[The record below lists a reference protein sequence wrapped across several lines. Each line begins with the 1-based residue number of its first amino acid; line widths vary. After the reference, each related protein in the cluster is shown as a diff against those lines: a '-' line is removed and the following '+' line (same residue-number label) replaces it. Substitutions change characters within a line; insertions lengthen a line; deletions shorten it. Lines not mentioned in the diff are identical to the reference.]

1 MNNSNFDPDRIHQR
15 RLIINVSIIAVVLIL
30 ALAGWLHITHYHRTT
45 TDKQQALMSDTE
57 PVVVM
62 FYSTKCSDCKKVAR
76 TVNKNASEGQLADT
90 LKAATGDNSKQHK
103 VMFLEYQNK
112 HDRQLFYKYNVTATP
127 TFMVLKQGQ
136 PQVIKNENGV
146 PAYQY
151 VGNTKAQ
158 IKSIYHN
165 LQAIP
170 LMK

>member
-1 MNNSNFDPDRIHQR
+1 
-15 RLIINVSIIAVVLIL
+15 
-30 ALAGWLHITHYHRTT
+30 
-45 TDKQQALMSDTE
+45 
-57 PVVVM
+57 
-62 FYSTKCSDCKKVAR
+62 
-76 TVNKNASEGQLADT
+76 
-90 LKAATGDNSKQHK
+90 
-103 VMFLEYQNK
+103 MFLKYQNK

-127 TFMVLKQGQ
+127 TFMILKQGQ

-146 PAYQY
+146 PTYQY

>member
-1 MNNSNFDPDRIHQR
+1 M
-15 RLIINVSIIAVVLIL
+15 
-30 ALAGWLHITHYHRTT
+30 
-45 TDKQQALMSDTE
+45 
-57 PVVVM
+57 
-62 FYSTKCSDCKKVAR
+62 
-76 TVNKNASEGQLADT
+76 
-90 LKAATGDNSKQHK
+90 
-103 VMFLEYQNK
+103 
-112 HDRQLFYKYNVTATP
+112 TATP